1 MKMEDSMASKK
12 KPVKEITILGYISE
26 IETDNDDFVGVKIT
40 TDDDDEYYVTQNKAG
55 RQLSNLIDE
64 DVEVTGIVSVD
75 GDDGIKYITVSD
87 YEVLDLD
94 YGYED
99 DDDEDDD
106 DVDGEDDDYFKEDYF
121 KD

>member
-1 MKMEDSMASKK
+1 MEDSMASKK
-12 KPVKEITILGYISE
+12 KTGKEITILGYISE

-40 TDDDDEYYVTQNKAG
+40 TEDDDEYYVTQNKAG

-75 GDDGIKYITVSD
+75 GEDGIKYIAVSD

-99 DDDEDDD
+99 DDEDDD
-106 DVDGEDDDYFKEDYF
+106 EDGEDDDFFKEDYF